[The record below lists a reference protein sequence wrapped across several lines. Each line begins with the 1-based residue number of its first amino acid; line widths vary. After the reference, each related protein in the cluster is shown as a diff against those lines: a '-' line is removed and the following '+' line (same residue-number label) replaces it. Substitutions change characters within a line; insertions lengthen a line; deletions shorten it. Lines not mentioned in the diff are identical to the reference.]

1 MRLLWLISQGIVGI
15 LGRGTERARSAHTG
29 VCGPACLHGLKT
41 AAFMSCLSASNAIV
55 ACLSGGRC
63 HHEER
68 KCEQRRGGGG
78 EFFRNRFHPVFSCF
92 SGSHK
97 RFLSARSVLSFT
109 TALIGAELGPTTG
122 TRPQRIRRYS
132 MTVIIYLSLAKYN
145 PSAANQCP
153 LVLSRL
159 GLQILTRI
167 YTCVRVETSL

>member
-29 VCGPACLHGLKT
+29 VCGPACLHGLKP

-78 EFFRNRFHPVFSCF
+78 ELFRSRFHTVFSCF

-97 RFLSARSVLSFT
+97 RFLSARSVLSLT
-109 TALIGAELGPTTG
+109 TALIGPSWVRPPGP
-122 TRPQRIRRYS
+122 
-132 MTVIIYLSLAKYN
+132 A
-145 PSAANQCP
+145 PSD
-153 LVLSRL
+153 
-159 GLQILTRI
+159 
-167 YTCVRVETSL
+167 

>member
-29 VCGPACLHGLKT
+29 VCGPACLPGLKT

-78 EFFRNRFHPVFSCF
+78 EFFLRRLYRVLSCF
-92 SGSHK
+92 SSSQK
-97 RFLSARSVLSFT
+97 RFLSALS
-109 TALIGAELGPTTG
+109 
-122 TRPQRIRRYS
+122 
-132 MTVIIYLSLAKYN
+132 
-145 PSAANQCP
+145 
-153 LVLSRL
+153 
-159 GLQILTRI
+159 GL
-167 YTCVRVETSL
+167 